1 MSIFCLLSIEEIEVL
16 QRDVGEMERKFDK
29 LQQEHNLSLQE
40 MENTQNKDKQ
50 LDEVSSKYSEQ
61 HHS

>member
-1 MSIFCLLSIEEIEVL
+1 MLSIEEIEVL